1 MKTQLSLRLFNSI
14 ILFFLISILFSH
26 KAVAIMSDTG
36 NAISLANQAKGNVEG
51 VDKKYTHKAR
61 KSMIQSR
68 RNSPLTAQTSATCGG
83 VAIGNVTPDLGDH
96 RQHNTVVIIRGH
108 IINTNNKC

>member
-1 MKTQLSLRLFNSI
+1 M
-14 ILFFLISILFSH
+14 
-26 KAVAIMSDTG
+26 
-36 NAISLANQAKGNVEG
+36 
-51 VDKKYTHKAR
+51 DKKYTHKAR

-108 IINTNNKC
+108 IINTNNISHFLHCLRHKFFISWVFK